1 MSGEH
6 MKGAILD
13 TPKIAFIGAG
23 NMASSI
29 ISGLLDSGH
38 PAESISAADPFPASL
53 ERLRKLGPVAVYND
67 NAEAVATADVI
78 VLAVKPQIIA
88 EAASSIAKTVDANGP
103 VVISIAAG
111 VTITSMQAKLGP
123 MAAIVRAM
131 PNTPALLRCGAT
143 GLFANAE
150 STSQQRDSAQT
161 ILEAVGMTFWVKA
174 EQELDAVTALSGS
187 GPAYFFLFMEAMVDA
202 GEKLGLDREDATNLA
217 LETSL
222 GASRM
227 AIEHQDVGLA
237 ELRRRVTSPGGTTES
252 AIASFEQDKLEDV
265 VARAMIAAADRA
277 AEIAREMG

>member
-6 MKGAILD
+6 MNDAVLD

-29 ISGLLDSGH
+29 IGGLLNGGH
-38 PAESISAADPFPASL
+38 PADRISAADPFPASL
-53 ERLRKLGPVAVYND
+53 ERLRKLAPIAIYSD

-88 EAASSIAKTVDANGP
+88 EAAGSIAEAVNANGP

-111 VTITSMQAKLGP
+111 VTINSVQAQLGP
-123 MAAIVRAM
+123 TAAIIRAM
-131 PNTPALLRCGAT
+131 PNTPALLQCGAS
-143 GLFANAE
+143 GLFANKDC
-150 STSQQRDSAQT
+150 TSQQRDSAQA
-161 ILEAVGMTFWVKA
+161 ILEAVGMTFWVKS

-217 LETSL
+217 LETSF

-237 ELRRRVTSPGGTTES
+237 ELRQRVTSPGGTTES
-252 AIASFEQDKLEDV
+252 AIASFEQDKLHDV

-277 AEIAREMG
+277 AEMSREMG